1 MYETVRDELLKRVRN
16 GAYAVDTP
24 IPSTA
29 MLSEE
34 FKVSVITV
42 KRALRDLQAAGVLVT
57 IRGKGAYVKKQ
68 QRILRQLDMR
78 MSSLHGAD
86 ISLISVTREKIA
98 DRSMAALDAPS
109 HAMLCVRKVI
119 SSDGAPFLYDAS
131 YLSANVDDEIVD
143 EFGSSFI
150 VDTLE
155 RRGIPLL
162 KTRIVVEA
170 FPASDRA
177 TEIFGVPNGYP
188 MLRRIYKMI
197 TADANLTIYGVV
209 QAPFDRLAC
218 SIDIPSHDMEIQR

>member
-1 MYETVRDELLKRVRN
+1 MSLYETVRDELLKRVRN
-16 GAYAVDTP
+16 GIYASDMP

-29 MLSEE
+29 MLSKE
-34 FKVSVITV
+34 FNVSVITV

-86 ISLISVTREKIA
+86 ISLISVTREKIG
-98 DRSMAALDAPS
+98 DPSMATLAAPD
-109 HAMLCVRKVI
+109 HTMLCVRKVI
-119 SSDGAPFLYDAS
+119 SSDGSPLLYDAS
-131 YLSANVDDEIVD
+131 YLSANVEDEIID

-150 VDTLE
+150 VDALK
-155 RRGIPLL
+155 RRGIRLV
-162 KTRIVVEA
+162 KTQIVVEA

-177 TEIFGVPNGYP
+177 AEIFGVPNGYP

-197 TADANLTIYGVV
+197 TTDANLTIYGVV

-218 SIDIPSHDMEIQR
+218 SIDFPSHDMEI